1 MYVCAPRPIGWTYSI
16 RIQCSRV
23 WCPVKRIS
31 FLAPNMGGGGLAMGP
46 KTQNGD
52 FVDNGSYD
60 LLLGFNG
67 LWESFS

>member
-1 MYVCAPRPIGWTYSI
+1 
-16 RIQCSRV
+16 
-23 WCPVKRIS
+23 VKRIS